1 MFTKITEERAFDGIL
16 VQIIENIRRG
26 ELKPGDTLPAERVMA
41 ESLGVSRPAVR
52 EVLRALE
59 LMGIVTTVRGGAN
72 YITEN
77 MDQWLS
83 APLAL
88 LFQLNNSHVQQVQ
101 ELRSALEQEA
111 ALLAAGKCTEKD
123 ALDLR
128 SILAQ
133 LESSEDE
140 KARAGLDK
148 ELHTKIGRI
157 AGNPMIYNVLDAAAQ
172 LTEEIISGTRA
183 YIMQKHNSALEVD
196 DQHRRLVEA
205 IISGDRNQAE
215 KLMREHMETI
225 EKYILEIAQQ
235 QGENSLVFHR

>member
-1 MFTKITEERAFDGIL
+1 MY
-16 VQIIENIRRG
+16 
-26 ELKPGDTLPAERVMA
+26 
-41 ESLGVSRPAVR
+41 SRYR
-52 EVLRALE
+52 NFVLRWSRRLRF
-59 LMGIVTTVRGGAN
+59 LQPGIG
-72 YITEN
+72 TE
-77 MDQWLS
+77 
-83 APLAL
+83 
-88 LFQLNNSHVQQVQ
+88 
-101 ELRSALEQEA
+101 R
-111 ALLAAGKCTEKD
+111 D

-148 ELHTKIGRI
+148 KLHTKIGRI

-196 DQHRRLVEA
+196 EQHRRLVEA

-225 EKYILEIAQQ
+225 EKYKYWRLRSSRGRTALYFIADPP
-235 QGENSLVFHR
+235 EKIK

>member
-77 MDQWLS
+77 MDQWL
-83 APLAL
+83 

-148 ELHTKIGRI
+148 KLHTKIGRI

-196 DQHRRLVEA
+196 EQHRRLVEA
-205 IISGDRNQAE
+205 IIFGDRNQAE
-215 KLMREHMETI
+215 RLMREHMETI
-225 EKYILEIAQQ
+225 EKYIMEIAQQ

>member
-1 MFTKITEERAFDGIL
+1 
-16 VQIIENIRRG
+16 
-26 ELKPGDTLPAERVMA
+26 MA

-111 ALLAAGKCTEKD
+111 ALLAAGNCTEKD

-148 ELHTKIGRI
+148 KLHTKIGRI

-172 LTEEIISGTRA
+172 LTERSFPAPEPILCRNIIPLLRWMTSTEGWWKPLFPETGTR
-183 YIMQKHNSALEVD
+183 
-196 DQHRRLVEA
+196 RR
-205 IISGDRNQAE
+205 S
-215 KLMREHMETI
+215 
-225 EKYILEIAQQ
+225 
-235 QGENSLVFHR
+235 

>member
-16 VQIIENIRRG
+16 AQIIENIRRG

-111 ALLAAGKCTEKD
+111 ALLAAGNCTEKD

-133 LESSEDE
+133 LE
-140 KARAGLDK
+140 
-148 ELHTKIGRI
+148 I

-225 EKYILEIAQQ
+225 EKYIIEIAQQ

>member
-16 VQIIENIRRG
+16 TQIIDNIRRG
-26 ELKPGDTLPAERVMA
+26 KLKPGDTLPAERVMA

-59 LMGIVTTVRGGAN
+59 LMGIVTTVRGGAK
-72 YITEN
+72 N

-148 ELHTKIGRI
+148 KLHTKIGRI

-225 EKYILEIAQQ
+225 EKYIIEIAQQ

>member
-16 VQIIENIRRG
+16 AQIIENIRRG

-111 ALLAAGKCTEKD
+111 ALLAAGNCTEKD

-148 ELHTKIGRI
+148 
-157 AGNPMIYNVLDAAAQ
+157 Q

>member
-16 VQIIENIRRG
+16 RQIIDNIRQG

-41 ESLGVSRPAVR
+41 ESMGVSRPAVR

-83 APLAL
+83 APLAI

-101 ELRSALEQEA
+101 QLRSALEQEA
-111 ALLAAGKCTEKD
+111 ALLAAMNCTEKD
-123 ALDLR
+123 ALALR

-133 LESSEDE
+133 LESAEDE
-140 KARAGLDK
+140 RSRASLDK
-148 ELHTKIGRI
+148 ELHTKIGRM

-183 YIMQKHNSALEVD
+183 YIMKKNNSALEVD
-196 DQHRRLVEA
+196 EQHRRLVEA
-205 IISGDRNQAE
+205 IISKDKNLAE
-215 KLMREHMETI
+215 KRMREHMETI
-225 EKYILEIAQQ
+225 EKYILEIAQL
-235 QGENSLVFHR
+235 QGENSLTFHR

>member
-16 VQIIENIRRG
+16 AQIIENIRRG

-111 ALLAAGKCTEKD
+111 ALLAAGNCTEKD

-148 ELHTKIGRI
+148 KLHTKIGRI
-157 AGNPMIYNVLDAAAQ
+157 AGNPMIYNVLD
-172 LTEEIISGTRA
+172 
-183 YIMQKHNSALEVD
+183 SALEVD
-196 DQHRRLVEA
+196 EQHRRLVEA

>member
-16 VQIIENIRRG
+16 AQIIENIRRG

-101 ELRSALEQEA
+101 ELRSG
-111 ALLAAGKCTEKD
+111 AGAGGCSSCSRELYGEGCIRSAFHPGTAGE
-123 ALDLR
+123 LR
-128 SILAQ
+128 GR
-133 LESSEDE
+133 ESPCRS
-140 KARAGLDK
+140 
-148 ELHTKIGRI
+148 
-157 AGNPMIYNVLDAAAQ
+157 
-172 LTEEIISGTRA
+172 
-183 YIMQKHNSALEVD
+183 
-196 DQHRRLVEA
+196 
-205 IISGDRNQAE
+205 
-215 KLMREHMETI
+215 
-225 EKYILEIAQQ
+225 
-235 QGENSLVFHR
+235 

>member
-1 MFTKITEERAFDGIL
+1 MSQRSAAEPTIL
-16 VQIIENIRRG
+16 PRIWISG
-26 ELKPGDTLPAERVMA
+26 FLHHWPFF
-41 ESLGVSRPAVR
+41 
-52 EVLRALE
+52 
-59 LMGIVTTVRGGAN
+59 
-72 YITEN
+72 
-77 MDQWLS
+77 
-83 APLAL
+83 
-88 LFQLNNSHVQQVQ
+88 FQLNNSHVQQVQ

-111 ALLAAGKCTEKD
+111 ALLAAGNCTEKD

-148 ELHTKIGRI
+148 KLHTKIGRI

-196 DQHRRLVEA
+196 DQHRRLVGSHYFRRPEPGGEA
-205 IISGDRNQAE
+205 DARTYGN
-215 KLMREHMETI
+215 H
-225 EKYILEIAQQ
+225 
-235 QGENSLVFHR
+235 

>member
-1 MFTKITEERAFDGIL
+1 M
-16 VQIIENIRRG
+16 
-26 ELKPGDTLPAERVMA
+26 
-41 ESLGVSRPAVR
+41 
-52 EVLRALE
+52 
-59 LMGIVTTVRGGAN
+59 
-72 YITEN
+72 
-77 MDQWLS
+77 
-83 APLAL
+83 
-88 LFQLNNSHVQQVQ
+88 Q

-111 ALLAAGKCTEKD
+111 ALLAAGNCTEKD

-148 ELHTKIGRI
+148 KLHTKIGRI

-225 EKYILEIAQQ
+225 EKYIMEIAQQ

>member
-101 ELRSALEQEA
+101 KATDLYYREYGSVAFCTTGPSFSAE
-111 ALLAAGKCTEKD
+111 
-123 ALDLR
+123 
-128 SILAQ
+128 
-133 LESSEDE
+133 
-140 KARAGLDK
+140 
-148 ELHTKIGRI
+148 
-157 AGNPMIYNVLDAAAQ
+157 
-172 LTEEIISGTRA
+172 
-183 YIMQKHNSALEVD
+183 
-196 DQHRRLVEA
+196 
-205 IISGDRNQAE
+205 
-215 KLMREHMETI
+215 
-225 EKYILEIAQQ
+225 
-235 QGENSLVFHR
+235 

>member
-148 ELHTKIGRI
+148 KLHTKIGRI

-183 YIMQKHNSALEVD
+183 YIEVD

-215 KLMREHMETI
+215 RLMREHMETI
-225 EKYILEIAQQ
+225 EKYIMEIAQQ

>member
-16 VQIIENIRRG
+16 AQIIENIRRG

-88 LFQLNNSHVQQVQ
+88 LFQLNNSQVQ

-111 ALLAAGKCTEKD
+111 ALLAAGNCTEKD

-148 ELHTKIGRI
+148 KLHTKIGRI

-196 DQHRRLVEA
+196 EQHRRLVEA
-205 IISGDRNQAE
+205 IISGDRNQ
-215 KLMREHMETI
+215 
-225 EKYILEIAQQ
+225 
-235 QGENSLVFHR
+235 GENSLVFHR

>member
-16 VQIIENIRRG
+16 AQIIENIRRG

-101 ELRSALEQEA
+101 ELRSALEQ
-111 ALLAAGKCTEKD
+111 
-123 ALDLR
+123 
-128 SILAQ
+128 
-133 LESSEDE
+133 
-140 KARAGLDK
+140 
-148 ELHTKIGRI
+148 
-157 AGNPMIYNVLDAAAQ
+157 V
-172 LTEEIISGTRA
+172 
-183 YIMQKHNSALEVD
+183 
-196 DQHRRLVEA
+196 RR
-205 IISGDRNQAE
+205 R
-215 KLMREHMETI
+215 MH
-225 EKYILEIAQQ
+225 
-235 QGENSLVFHR
+235 

>member
-16 VQIIENIRRG
+16 AQIIENIRRG

-111 ALLAAGKCTEKD
+111 ALLAAGNCTEKD

-148 ELHTKIGRI
+148 KLHTKIGR
-157 AGNPMIYNVLDAAAQ
+157 IYNVLDAAAQ

>member
-1 MFTKITEERAFDGIL
+1 
-16 VQIIENIRRG
+16 
-26 ELKPGDTLPAERVMA
+26 
-41 ESLGVSRPAVR
+41 
-52 EVLRALE
+52 
-59 LMGIVTTVRGGAN
+59 MGIVTTVRGGAN

-111 ALLAAGKCTEKD
+111 ALLAAGNCTEKD

-148 ELHTKIGRI
+148 KLTYEDWQDRRESYDLQCPGC
-157 AGNPMIYNVLDAAAQ
+157 GSAA
-172 LTEEIISGTRA
+172 
-183 YIMQKHNSALEVD
+183 D
-196 DQHRRLVEA
+196 
-205 IISGDRNQAE
+205 
-215 KLMREHMETI
+215 
-225 EKYILEIAQQ
+225 
-235 QGENSLVFHR
+235 

>member
-16 VQIIENIRRG
+16 AQIIENIRRG

-111 ALLAAGKCTEKD
+111 SCSRELYGEGCIRSAFHPGTAGE
-123 ALDLR
+123 LR
-128 SILAQ
+128 GR
-133 LESSEDE
+133 ESSC
-140 KARAGLDK
+140 R
-148 ELHTKIGRI
+148 
-157 AGNPMIYNVLDAAAQ
+157 
-172 LTEEIISGTRA
+172 S
-183 YIMQKHNSALEVD
+183 
-196 DQHRRLVEA
+196 
-205 IISGDRNQAE
+205 
-215 KLMREHMETI
+215 
-225 EKYILEIAQQ
+225 
-235 QGENSLVFHR
+235 